1 MELEYNNTF
10 RDLMLNLSVSDITFK
25 DRELIYGNYLEQCT
39 IIDNIFLDS
48 AIKTEKELLEK
59 WNIQE
64 GGLYLDDEDAHIG
77 YRIMEHQEANYF
89 HARNMEEYLTDE
101 ILEGNKNII
110 IEEIDSALVKFGEKY
125 NISEKQIENMKTD
138 AREIANKNFEK
149 AVEKI
154 EELSIGDD
162 LEDLCNEWKHAYDK
176 KDYGLMNDLAS
187 DIREYYTGKYLYRD
201 NDLHEEARVTIV
213 KNEFIN
219 NKLKNGNE
227 GIITEI
233 EESIIDKFERN
244 GDIIPYLSPEQ
255 REEKV
260 YMNLDNCEDID
271 LEEYRKKLEELK

>member
-10 RDLMLNLSVSDITFK
+10 KDLMLNLSVSDITFK
-25 DRELIYGNYLEQCT
+25 DRELICGNYLDQCT

-59 WNIQE
+59 WNVQE
-64 GGLYLDDEDAHIG
+64 GGLYLGDEDAYIG
-77 YRIMEHQEANYF
+77 YRIMEHQEEHYF
-89 HARNMEEYLTDE
+89 YAQNMEEYLTDE

-110 IEEIDSALVKFGEKY
+110 IEEIDNALDKFRENY
-125 NISEKQIENMKTD
+125 NISEKQIKNMKED
-138 AREIANKNFEK
+138 AREITNKNFEK

-154 EELSIGDD
+154 EKLNIKDE
-162 LEDLCNEWKHAYDK
+162 LEDLCDEWKEAYDK
-176 KDYGLMNDLAS
+176 RDYDLMNDLTN
-187 DIREYYTGKYLYRD
+187 DIREYYTGKYLYRG

-227 GIITEI
+227 GVITEI

-244 GDIIPYLSPEQ
+244 GDIIPYLTSEQ
-255 REEKV
+255 MENEKA
-260 YMNLDNCEDID
+260 YID
-271 LEEYRKKLEELK
+271 LDDYDAKFESYRKRLEELK